1 MSDNVIGL
9 VIISIIAV
17 SVMIFGKAG
26 LMIMLI
32 PFAVLSYNRSQTE
45 RIGRRP
51 APYKTIS
58 ESVKEIK
65 ASFKK
70 HTDVRIEEG
79 VKANEE
85 PEVDSVEADLIKL
98 DLQANAIANDD
109 EPWDMTDDELEEAFR
124 LATTEKEN
132 NLNN

>member
-9 VIISIIAV
+9 VIIAIIAV

-32 PFAVLSYNRSQTE
+32 PFAVLSYNRSQAE
-45 RIGRRP
+45 RIGRRRP

-70 HTDVRIEEG
+70 QTDVRIEEG

-98 DLQANAIANDD
+98 DLQANAIANGDA
-109 EPWDMTDDELEEAFR
+109 PWDLTDDELEEAFR

-132 NLNN
+132 N